1 MIINFVVA
9 NYYEYNSLASSPY
22 NSSSIA
28 GMDDLDALIM
38 IDVQLI
44 DSDSEDSLETFNH
57 QIANIQF
64 NNLDIIGGY
73 FFK

>member
-1 MIINFVVA
+1 
-9 NYYEYNSLASSPY
+9 
-22 NSSSIA
+22 
-28 GMDDLDALIM
+28 MDDLDALIM